1 MRGIPLQ
8 IGLLGMSLLGGPV
21 AAGELEATVRWVAK
35 HSPGTNSIA
44 HAGGRA
50 YVASGTKLQAHRS

>member
-1 MRGIPLQ
+1 MRGISFKV
-8 IGLLGMSLLGGPV
+8 GLLGMSLLAGPV

-44 HAGGRA
+44 HARRP
-50 YVASGTKLQAHRS
+50 SLRRQRHQAAGDRS